1 MAEQGFWSHAQR
13 NPSKLALVD
22 PEGREWTRG
31 EAVAVAL
38 PNCGE
43 FYAIY
48 LACLQSGFYL
58 TPINWHLAGP
68 EIAYIVA
75 DSGAKAFIGHERI
88 AQVCRTAAEE
98 IDFPKDARFSI
109 G

>member
-1 MAEQGFWSHAQR
+1 MADQGFWSHAQR
-13 NPSKLALVD
+13 NPGKLALVD

-31 EAVAVAL
+31 ELLALCNQVVHGLRALGLERGDAVAVAL

-48 LACLQSGFYL
+48 LACLQAGFYL

-68 EIAYIVA
+68 EIAYIVS
-75 DSGAKAFIGHERI
+75 DSGAMR
-88 AQVCRTAAEE
+88 
-98 IDFPKDARFSI
+98 S
-109 G
+109 